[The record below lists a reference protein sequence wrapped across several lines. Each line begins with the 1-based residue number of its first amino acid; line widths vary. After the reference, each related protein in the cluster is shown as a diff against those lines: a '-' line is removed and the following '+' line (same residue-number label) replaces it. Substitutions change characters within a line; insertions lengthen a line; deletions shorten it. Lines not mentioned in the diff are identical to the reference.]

1 MVLLMSDTKLYR
13 ILGLIKMLMVVIIVV
28 VVVMM
33 MMIQNIY

>member
-1 MVLLMSDTKLYR
+1 MSDTKLYR